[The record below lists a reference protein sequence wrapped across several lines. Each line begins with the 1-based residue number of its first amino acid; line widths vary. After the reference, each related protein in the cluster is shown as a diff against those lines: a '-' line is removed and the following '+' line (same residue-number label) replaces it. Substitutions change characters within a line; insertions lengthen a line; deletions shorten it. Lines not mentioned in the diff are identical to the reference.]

1 MADNTHF
8 YGFRPYQG
16 NHKGGG
22 TCHPKTVRCTVATG
36 YTGQDD
42 GSGFNVD
49 LNIGDP
55 VKLVSTGTIALA
67 NGGDAVFGVIAGFD
81 YYWDG
86 DVMRPTNKLPA
97 AHAWGTDE
105 GRRPYVHVIPVNACL
120 WEVDVDDSTT
130 FTTKA
135 TYQAGVYENVD
146 HTCAGDSATSKAEP
160 RLDISGH
167 ATTASL
173 GWRIE
178 AISQNQANADFSGA
192 NVKLIVSCNVSQDS
206 GQAATTIAGV

>member
-1 MADNTHF
+1 MADNEAY
-8 YGFRPYQG
+8 YGFRPYMG

-22 TCHPKTVRCTVATG
+22 TCHPKTVRCTVATA
-36 YTGQDD
+36 YQAQDD
-42 GSGFNVD
+42 GSGFSVD

-67 NGGDAVFGVIAGFD
+67 NTTESVFGIVAGFE

-86 DVMRPTNKLPA
+86 DVMRPTNKLPGGN
-97 AHAWGTDE
+97 AWGTVE
-105 GRRPYVHVIPVNACL
+105 ERRPWVHVIPANACL

-130 FTTKA
+130 ATTFA
-135 TYQAGVYENVD
+135 AYQAFVFENVE
-146 HTCAGDSATSKAEP
+146 HTCVGVSADATATPK
-160 RLDISGH
+160 LDISGH
-167 ATTASL
+167 ATTAGL

-178 AISQNQANADFSGA
+178 GVSQTKSNRDFSGA
-192 NVKLIVSCNVSQDS
+192 NVKLIVSCNTSQDS